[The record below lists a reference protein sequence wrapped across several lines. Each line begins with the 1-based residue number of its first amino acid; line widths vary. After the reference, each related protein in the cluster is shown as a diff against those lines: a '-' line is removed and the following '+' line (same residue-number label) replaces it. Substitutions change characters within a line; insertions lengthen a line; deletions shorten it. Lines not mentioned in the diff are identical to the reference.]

1 MRWEIELNWTKL
13 NSVTNIHYLVLHGWR
28 DICFG
33 GEDEMWSREG
43 IGEGPSFEFA
53 FTAESKHWKRI
64 CTGLASTQRKYSQI
78 PAGRCE
84 KFKNS
89 TIHRAETSHLL
100 TGICEYFTLGR
111 G

>member
-53 FTAESKHWKRI
+53 FTAE
-64 CTGLASTQRKYSQI
+64 
-78 PAGRCE
+78 
-84 KFKNS
+84 
-89 TIHRAETSHLL
+89 
-100 TGICEYFTLGR
+100 
-111 G
+111 